1 MIPGSFFR
9 GKMAEEINFM
19 SSLFWAAIRC
29 LRNNSCRYFLKILRV
44 ECFRELMLRN
54 NNVSFFFPK

>member
-29 LRNNSCRYFLKILRV
+29 LRNNSCRYFF
-44 ECFRELMLRN
+44 ENAESFRELMLRN
-54 NNVSFFFPK
+54 NNVSFFFSK